1 MQVREQLWTISLL
14 GSRQVR
20 HQTETYVIDPA
31 AKEKDLILRRPL
43 LLMAGLPLLGF
54 AAPAF
59 AGEYR
64 YSHKAGVSASMI
76 ETEESECF
84 EAAKLAMH
92 KPSAPN
98 PYNPATQSTAA
109 GAAGAA
115 LAHGFGRGLE
125 GGRAFKATY
134 FNCLRIKGYTQ
145 RAMPSAEW
153 KALKKLPKKERR
165 EKLTGI
171 MSSLTPEHP
180 EMSPDEYD

>member
-1 MQVREQLWTISLL
+1 MAGLSLL
-14 GSRQVR
+14 GYAS
-20 HQTETYVIDPA
+20 T
-31 AKEKDLILRRPL
+31 
-43 LLMAGLPLLGF
+43 
-54 AAPAF
+54 AF
-59 AGEYR
+59 AGDYR
-64 YSHKAGVSASMI
+64 YAHKAGVSASMI
-76 ETEESECF
+76 ESDESECF

-125 GGRAFKATY
+125 GGRAFKETY

-145 RAMPSAEW
+145 RAVPSAEW
-153 KALKKLPKKERR
+153 KTLKKLPKKERQQ
-165 EKLTGI
+165 KLTEF
-171 MSSLTPEHP
+171 MSSPTPQHP